1 MRLVGIAHPKIYQ
14 GFGAPKMQ
22 IFSTIR
28 LKMLDL
34 PDDEQAHTSPI
45 LADMILQ
52 VFRAQGWYPYNA
64 NPSCLGVPRQ

>member
-1 MRLVGIAHPKIYQ
+1 
-14 GFGAPKMQ
+14 MQ